1 MDQRNMISSVV
12 FFLLAAIVL
21 ITSFGLGIGSLN
33 NPQAGFM
40 PFWTGLLIIIFSLIL
55 FGITYVNKAI
65 SVRWA
70 DLWRNVH
77 WQKNIMAV
85 IALAIY
91 GLALPFLGYLI
102 ATSILMMILFCLGGM
117 KIWTSALGSVLSVF
131 LSYGLFQIF
140 LKTPLPRGIWGF

>member
-1 MDQRNMISSVV
+1 MDQRNMISSMV

-21 ITSFGLGIGSLN
+21 ITSVGLGIGSLH

-40 PFWTGLLIIIFSLIL
+40 PFWTGLLILIFSLIL

-91 GLALPFLGYLI
+91 GLALPSLGYLI

-117 KIWTSALGSVLSVF
+117 KVWTSAFSSLLSVF
-131 LSYGLFQIF
+131 LSYGLFQFI
-140 LKTPLPRGIWGF
+140 LKTPLPRGILGL

>member
-1 MDQRNMISSVV
+1 MDQRNMISSMVL
-12 FFLLAAIVL
+12 FLLAAIVL
-21 ITSFGLGIGSLN
+21 ITSFSLGIGSLN
-33 NPQAGFM
+33 NPQAGFL

-55 FGITYVNKAI
+55 FGITYINKAI

-117 KIWTSALGSVLSVF
+117 KVWTSALGSVLSVF

-140 LKTPLPRGIWGF
+140 LKTPLPRGILGF